1 MSSGRMWKPSPIN
14 AGVGIP
20 KGTSAVDHATN
31 TILSY
36 VFGKQTDDVFK
47 NLKALGISH
56 YYLCPLGTPM
66 IGALIHAIWMLTNMR
81 LANVTPRKLSVKT

>member
-1 MSSGRMWKPSPIN
+1 VVVCGIN